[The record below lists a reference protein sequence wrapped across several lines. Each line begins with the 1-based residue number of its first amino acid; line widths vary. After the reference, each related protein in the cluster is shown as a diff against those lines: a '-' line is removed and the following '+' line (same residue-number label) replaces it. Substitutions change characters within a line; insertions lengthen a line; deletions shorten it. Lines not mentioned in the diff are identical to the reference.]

1 MTRILGGMRAL
12 SRYLAPAVLVLLAAA
27 CTGSQEQEPAAG
39 APEGPAEVRLD
50 VVDEHAAQFDDD
62 LPERPA
68 GSQQEFAAATY
79 ITGHLQQAGYEVRL
93 ASVPYKD
100 LVRSTN
106 VVALPPG
113 GEPIEAVVTVL
124 YDTAPNMEPHGRD
137 IGLFLEIA
145 RALRV
150 QEPEHRV
157 QFVALGAEV
166 TGENGGS
173 LGSKTLAAELADLED
188 KPPVIG
194 LLEVST
200 GGFRAPGPGGDE
212 LNEIALAMDLPLSRP
227 LSEPLLPAYLRS
239 TQIFLG
245 ADISHAVAAGGVEE
259 VGRVVLG
266 YLAGR

>member
-1 MTRILGGMRAL
+1 MCRLWVASFGAV
-12 SRYLAPAVLVLLAAA
+12 AVLAA
-27 CTGSQEQEPAAG
+27 CTGSEAEPAARAD
-39 APEGPAEVRLD
+39 APGPAEVQLD
-50 VVDEHAAQFDDD
+50 AVEEHARQFDED
-62 LPERPA
+62 LPQRPA

-124 YDTAPNMEPHGRD
+124 YDTTPSTPPHGRD

-150 QEPEHRV
+150 EEPNHRV

-166 TGENGGS
+166 TAENGGN
-173 LGSKTLAAELADLED
+173 LGSRALAEELAELEE

-194 LLEVST
+194 LLEVPG
-200 GGFRAPGPGGDE
+200 GGFRAPGPAGDD
-212 LNEIALAMDLPLSRP
+212 LNRIALDLDLPLARP
-227 LSEPLLPAYLRS
+227 LSEPLLPAYLRA
-239 TQIFLG
+239 TTIYAG
-245 ADISHAVAAGGVEE
+245 ERIPHAVAAGGVEE
-259 VGRVVLG
+259 VGRVVLEFLG
-266 YLAGR
+266 AR

>member
-1 MTRILGGMRAL
+1 MVVAG
-12 SRYLAPAVLVLLAAA
+12 A
-27 CTGSQEQEPAAG
+27 CTGGAEDRPPPG
-39 APEGPAEVRLD
+39 APEGPTGVRLD
-50 VVDEHAAQFDDD
+50 VIEEHAAQFDED
-62 LPERPA
+62 LPERLA

-79 ITGHLQQAGYEVRL
+79 ITGHLQRAGYEVRL

-124 YDTAPNMEPHGRD
+124 YDTVPSMEPHGRD
-137 IGLFLEIA
+137 IGLFLELA

-150 QEPEHRV
+150 EEPEHHV

-166 TGENGGS
+166 TGESGGA
-173 LGSKTLAAELADLED
+173 LGSKTLAAELAELDE

-194 LLEVST
+194 LLEVSS
-200 GGFRAPGPGGDE
+200 GGFRAPGPGGDD
-212 LNEIALAMDLPLSRP
+212 LNRIALEMDIPLARP

-239 TQIFLG
+239 TQIFIG
-245 ADISHAVAAGGVEE
+245 ADVPHSVAAGGIEE
-259 VGRVVLG
+259 VGRVVLE
-266 YLAGR
+266 YLAGS

>member
-1 MTRILGGMRAL
+1 MRASL
-12 SRYLAPAVLVLLAAA
+12 RSLALLAALVVAGA
-27 CTGSQEQEPAAG
+27 CTGAPEGSPPG
-39 APEGPAEVRLD
+39 DAPEGPAEVQLEA
-50 VVDEHAAQFDDD
+50 VEEHAAQFDEE

-79 ITGHLQQAGYEVRL
+79 ITGHLQRAGYEVRL

-113 GEPIEAVVTVL
+113 GEPIAAVVTVL
-124 YDTAPNMEPHGRD
+124 YDTVPSMQPTGRD
-137 IGLFLEIA
+137 IGLFLELA
-145 RALRV
+145 RAMRV
-150 QEPEHRV
+150 EEPDHHI

-166 TGENGGS
+166 TTENGGA
-173 LGSKTLAAELADLED
+173 LGSKTLAGELADLEE

-194 LLEVST
+194 LLEVDS
-200 GGFRAPGPGGDE
+200 GGFRAPGPAGDD
-212 LNEIALAMDLPLSRP
+212 LNQIALDMDLPLARP

-239 TQIFLG
+239 TTVFVE
-245 ADISHAVAAGGVEE
+245 ADVPHAVAAGGIEE

-266 YLAGR
+266 YLSGR